1 MINVNKVEMNLKK
14 TNFDRNYLGAAI
26 DIILSSIVY
35 PSVEGIILIGILMF
49 INPQALISI
58 MEYEL
63 EHIVVEGM
71 LIYSVNAMWQEM
83 VFGTTLGFRIV
94 GLAIRAEDGSRATKK
109 QIIIRNLVYPLD
121 TLFVIGSIGLN
132 KPNGRS
138 LGDYISKTKLVRIKD
153 LKG

>member
-1 MINVNKVEMNLKK
+1 MNLKK
-14 TNFDRNYLGAAI
+14 TNFHRNYLGAAI

-83 VFGTTLGFRIV
+83 AFGTTLGFRIV
-94 GLAIRAEDGSRATKK
+94 GLAIRTEDGSRATKK

-153 LKG
+153 LKD